1 MNTWYVRTRKGE
13 LGPFTA
19 SELRFLIRTGAVAN
33 DDLVKAEDAS
43 AWMQLHDSAIMHDE
57 FAAPPANDSQSGSK
71 LAVAEKL
78 PHAAVPARQ
87 TSQTAP
93 RSLPADPMVKPQHG
107 IAAAAVAILLLAILA
122 ILSTVATRRS
132 VPAQTSSSHN
142 KPAASG
148 SSPPPAN
155 TQQSETGAKSDTPT
169 QTPAET
175 IASNESGTGEPDSLS
190 LITL

>member
-71 LAVAEKL
+71 LAVAEKF
-78 PHAAVPARQ
+78 PHAA
-87 TSQTAP
+87 
-93 RSLPADPMVKPQHG
+93 
-107 IAAAAVAILLLAILA
+107 
-122 ILSTVATRRS
+122 
-132 VPAQTSSSHN
+132 
-142 KPAASG
+142 
-148 SSPPPAN
+148 
-155 TQQSETGAKSDTPT
+155 
-169 QTPAET
+169 
-175 IASNESGTGEPDSLS
+175 
-190 LITL
+190 